1 MPMLMKSGKVDFDH
15 EIDASLLPAHLAK
28 CLRSV
33 DADAVEITNNR
44 VTFKGGVFR
53 FVTNWNVL
61 VSFGF
66 GDVTV
71 DSETREVAYGL
82 SYQQLVIFYATI
94 VGLSAGL
101 ILAFGGIRG
110 LPKVILTLLLFV
122 SVAGFMNLALRIS
135 DFERFLRRS
144 IATAPH
150 IKG

>member
-15 EIDASLLPAHLAK
+15 EIAPSLLPALLAK

-110 LPKVILTLLLFV
+110 LPKVI
-122 SVAGFMNLALRIS
+122 
-135 DFERFLRRS
+135 
-144 IATAPH
+144 
-150 IKG
+150 

>member
-1 MPMLMKSGKVDFDH
+1 MKSGKLGFDH
-15 EIDASLLPAHLAK
+15 EIDASLLPAHLAT

-61 VSFGF
+61 VPFGF

-71 DSETREVAYGL
+71 DSEAREVAYEL
-82 SYQQLVIFYATI
+82 SYQQLVIFYATM
-94 VGLSAGL
+94 VGLSAAL
-101 ILAFGGIRG
+101 ILAFGSIRG

-122 SVAGFMNLALRIS
+122 SVAGFINLSLRIS
-135 DFERFLRRS
+135 DFERFLSRS
-144 IATAPH
+144 ISTAPRLN
-150 IKG
+150 G